1 MIPFIR
7 SITELMILT
16 QPMEQSKKYCG
27 YKKYSYTKNEEGKQI
42 EKYLSSRNK
51 KVISLPEIPKI
62 SRHKWIRSKAA
73 VSRFFKELDYNNQI
87 QPSYDLTLLEMQ
99 NNFKKHDV
107 A

>member
-87 QPSYDLTLLEMQ
+87 QSTYDLTLIARQ
-99 NNFKKHDV
+99 SNSDYQD
-107 A
+107 AA